1 MKTLILA
8 AGRFGQDLKKSIG
21 DGRDPRLDIFELA
34 RELRADVIDFNDAET
49 RLPWVRRLGKG
60 TLGLSLGVAVLGY
73 KERHNYDAILT
84 TGEDIGLPLAA
95 MLKKSSAKCAHTLI
109 AHTLFPRKKRIFFS
123 RLLNVE
129 SRIDRILAYATSE
142 EELMVGA
149 LGIPRDK
156 VHRIYYHADTRF
168 FAPQPAVVQEPDLI
182 CAAGQLLRDYDT
194 LVDAVRDLPVRLQ
207 IAAGSPW
214 IQERLEPG
222 QELPQDVSWSKL
234 NRYDLRD
241 LYARAAIA
249 VVPIKQNE
257 YQTGIAT
264 ILEMMAMGKCLIVT
278 KTRGQTDTIVDGET
292 GIYVPPGD
300 PVALRAAIERML
312 AAPDEARRMGEAAR
326 RFVEREAS
334 LDVFVDRLASDVR
347 AAVAR
352 RASSSS

>member
-1 MKTLILA
+1 
-8 AGRFGQDLKKSIG
+8 
-21 DGRDPRLDIFELA
+21 
-34 RELRADVIDFNDAET
+34 
-49 RLPWVRRLGKG
+49 
-60 TLGLSLGVAVLGY
+60 
-73 KERHNYDAILT
+73 
-84 TGEDIGLPLAA
+84 
-95 MLKKSSAKCAHTLI
+95 
-109 AHTLFPRKKRIFFS
+109 
-123 RLLNVE
+123 
-129 SRIDRILAYATSE
+129 
-142 EELMVGA
+142 
-149 LGIPRDK
+149 
-156 VHRIYYHADTRF
+156 
-168 FAPQPAVVQEPDLI
+168 
-182 CAAGQLLRDYDT
+182 
-194 LVDAVRDLPVRLQ
+194 DLPVRLQ

-326 RFVEREAS
+326 RF
-334 LDVFVDRLASDVR
+334 
-347 AAVAR
+347 
-352 RASSSS
+352 